1 MYSLKKKDERKLNS
15 SEERNGVGGKY
26 SFFWRSGGVKIQK
39 RLRYGSNS
47 VITSHKNL
55 GRLASFFK
63 ISLVGFQKTCMQHL
77 SFLHSFQVDQNF
89 VVELPEII
97 WWSVRDYMVV
107 ESDFIVLAKN

>member
-1 MYSLKKKDERKLNS
+1 M
-15 SEERNGVGGKY
+15 
-26 SFFWRSGGVKIQK
+26 KIQK

-47 VITSHKNL
+47 IITSHKNL

-77 SFLHSFQVDQNF
+77 SFLHSLQVDQNF

-97 WWSVRDYMVV
+97 WWLKV
-107 ESDFIVLAKN
+107 ILVLAQN